1 MFPEVAMIIKAN
13 HCAFGMNRTDGSSV
27 QRFVAFSSHQGS
39 TDLILAARLNP
50 QKALCG
56 VENPRCSGTTAA
68 VFA

>member
-1 MFPEVAMIIKAN
+1 VHTIVETP
-13 HCAFGMNRTDGSSV
+13 S
-27 QRFVAFSSHQGS
+27 FVEDAKGS

-50 QKALCG
+50 KKALCG